1 MSLIPVDK
9 SQSSIILRGLQKPFL
24 KVLPLNST
32 RRLPADPA
40 ASASRVC
47 AMWKLFAEIVTSK
60 KAIATLAG
68 VVLVATNRFGLQLP
82 EDAVTQIIGAIA
94 AYVVSQGLADFG
106 KNAAV

>member
-9 SQSSIILRGLQKPFL
+9 SQTAIILRGLQKPFS

-32 RRLPADPA
+32 RRLPA
-40 ASASRVC
+40 ASASAASRVC

>member
-9 SQSSIILRGLQKPFL
+9 FEIAIILREPNKPFS
-24 KVLPLNST
+24 KVLPLPKIL
-32 RRLPADPA
+32 RLPADPA

-60 KAIATLAG
+60 KAIATRAG

>member
-1 MSLIPVDK
+1 MSLIRVDK
-9 SQSSIILRGLQKPFL
+9 SQTVIILRGLQKPFS

-82 EDAVTQIIGAIA
+82 EDAVTQIIGSIA

>member
-1 MSLIPVDK
+1 MSLIRVDK
-9 SQSSIILRGLQKPFL
+9 SQSSIILRGPNKPFS
-24 KVLPLNST
+24 KVLPLPKIL
-32 RRLPADPA
+32 RLPADPA

-68 VVLVATNRFGLQLP
+68 VVLVATNRFGLHLP